1 MISLVNSLIFQW
13 QNPSNINN
21 HQSFH
26 IPYLQNS
33 FFSSYV
39 DLPRAAAAN
48 TPLSTSS
55 PPPSGPCAA
64 ALLAARRGVFRPRL
78 GDPTSAATGPGD
90 PEMAGSTMVQR
101 KMMKHGVELAMLIL
115 EILEIWRSY
124 GDHMEIIDRLIY

>member
-1 MISLVNSLIFQW
+1 MAKSIEHHSTIIQQSFNPSTSLIKAQ
-13 QNPSNINN
+13 
-21 HQSFH
+21 
-26 IPYLQNS
+26 
-33 FFSSYV
+33 FSSYV

-55 PPPSGPCAA
+55 PPPSAPCAA

-101 KMMKHGVELAMLIL
+101 KMVKNGV
-115 EILEIWRSY
+115 
-124 GDHMEIIDRLIY
+124 